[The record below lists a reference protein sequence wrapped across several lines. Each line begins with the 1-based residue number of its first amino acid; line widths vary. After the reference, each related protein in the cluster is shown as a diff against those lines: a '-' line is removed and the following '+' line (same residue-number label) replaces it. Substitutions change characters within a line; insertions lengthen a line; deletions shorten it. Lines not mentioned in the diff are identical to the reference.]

1 MAFRYRAP
9 LPCDFDTEEEY
20 EEALSYYYDA
30 MDDFSDSYEERRR
43 G

>member
-9 LPCDFDTEEEY
+9 LTCDFDTEEEY
-20 EEALSYYYDA
+20 EEALSYYEDA
-30 MDDFSDSYEERRR
+30 IDDYMDAYEERRR

>member
-1 MAFRYRAP
+1 MAFRYRAS

-30 MDDFSDSYEERRR
+30 MDDYSDSYEERRR

>member
-9 LPCDFDTEEEY
+9 LPCDFDTKEEY
-20 EEALSYYYDA
+20 EEALSYYEDA
-30 MDDFSDSYEERRR
+30 MDDYSEAYEERRR